1 MHAFFD
7 FPRST
12 AYFFDIYFSFSGENS
27 QNPRDENFELF
38 VAFAFVVVAFFAFAN
53 FARHRA
59 IFGARAVLD
68 CYQAAQNCLD

>member
-12 AYFFDIYFSFSGENS
+12 AYFFEKNFALTVENS
-27 QNPRDENFELF
+27 QNTRYENFELF